1 MQFKHFTEGE
11 PAMKRLIFSCAVVSL
26 LWACNRTHLSPYFG
40 HATREAFASQVIDA
54 GPSLA
59 KRPDP
64 GLDPEEAA
72 IIAESYRNSLS
83 PPKSQAARAPVV
95 FVTDEPASSGPR
107 GVVPKPKGD

>member
-1 MQFKHFTEGE
+1 
-11 PAMKRLIFSCAVVSL
+11 MKRLILSCAVVSL

-54 GPSLA
+54 GASLA

-72 IIAESYRNSLS
+72 IIAEAYRGSLS
-83 PPKSQAARAPVV
+83 PPKAQAPRAPVV
-95 FVTDEPASSGPR
+95 FITDEPGKAAPH
-107 GVVPKPKGD
+107 GVAPQPKRD